1 MCSTQTSTAPSVCVS
16 HGRISI
22 HKVTL
27 ASSSSP
33 VLMHAKRLVITS
45 DGSLRQQQRCNS
57 GATVLAAPFIRG
69 SRHNAMA
76 GRSGD
81 CGYSTFR
88 QHQCTTVK
96 AAQKSGAAPVQE
108 TSLLFQLDSLRF
120 EGPDLD
126 LRSLFHKSLR
136 DSLQEKPSRSIANE
150 HHEVVSL
157 AVLDFFDQVE
167 KELNRTIKLAVPLVL
182 PVQDLVTLVQLPV
195 VFLKVRSLHT
205 FEFAVFQQAILLFAP
220 LQLICCYCRNSSIL
234 HSRPNSCRR
243 GYFPNCCF
251 MCPIATQWSNTQR

>member
-1 MCSTQTSTAPSVCVS
+1 MSHAATRQKKKPRLLEAEHSCPLMCSTPTSTAPSVCVS

-76 GRSGD
+76 GRRGD

-108 TSLLFQLDSLRF
+108 ISLLFQLDSLRF

-157 AVLDFFDQVE
+157 AVLDFF
-167 KELNRTIKLAVPLVL
+167 
-182 PVQDLVTLVQLPV
+182 
-195 VFLKVRSLHT
+195 
-205 FEFAVFQQAILLFAP
+205 
-220 LQLICCYCRNSSIL
+220 Y
-234 HSRPNSCRR
+234 
-243 GYFPNCCF
+243 
-251 MCPIATQWSNTQR
+251 